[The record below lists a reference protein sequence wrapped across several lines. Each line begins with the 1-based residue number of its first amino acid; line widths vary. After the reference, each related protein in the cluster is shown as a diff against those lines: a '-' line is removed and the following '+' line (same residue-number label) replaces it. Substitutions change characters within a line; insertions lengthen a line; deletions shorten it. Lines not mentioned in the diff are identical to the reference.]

1 MLPNKQ
7 EEKLRIE
14 ENIRLKA
21 LFKTLAD
28 PRCREDDHKELLE
41 GALDAYDVSRG
52 QLSKNQKAIQLYYL
66 SEFADIQWPEQEKS
80 SLLPLTAFSNPGFLP
95 PEVKDK
101 SKQMTTLRDRGMFA
115 PGRNDCNRQYSKY
128 RVLIGPVYDVVL
140 NKNINI
146 LTGCAPNLM
155 TSPKD
160 IEKYII
166 DRNKLNRKEYNET
179 CLKIAELFCAAA
191 KKQGYNKMVMPDFG
205 LGVYLKKL
213 TDERQREIARECMY
227 GAFARAAEH
236 YRIKIDWVIFGK
248 GIDTTIQKK
257 YNNKFFNFDQ
267 GDIFAR
273 FKEADDK
280 TVFINPGSDRTVG
293 GDLWMENPRTLEEQ
307 DAQRTQ
313 LIATMSAGMN
323 SHLKAQFTSRNQ
335 QKCIIPQLQP
345 TTSAET
351 PETEEKR
358 EAGAR
363 PPAAGRKTGLQRN
376 CIIPQLQ
383 PTTSAGKQE
392 GLEQK
397 AERPAPL
404 RNYRKC
410 NNLLVNRELFALQP
424 GDKPK
429 QSVGRVLFGNGGG
442 TFFHPGRDRGA
453 WAQAGYY
460 ARNAL
465 LTAAVGVLI
474 AAAAT
479 ATAAL
484 SSYLL
489 LGAAVGLVIYGLAA
503 MCFSD
508 STQTQRSPMTM

>member
-345 TTSAET
+345 TTSA
-351 PETEEKR
+351 
-358 EAGAR
+358 
-363 PPAAGRKTGLQRN
+363 
-376 CIIPQLQ
+376 
-383 PTTSAGKQE
+383 GKQE